1 VIPAFLGVQ
10 LDYSDGSSCYGV
22 LLIRGYSFSEVRTDF
37 HGLFRDREAVLEY
50 VRALGHIDAETRE
63 PAPELIES
71 ARASS
76 RHTRATRARPHPVEA
91 LPPEEFEK
99 QYLRDSS
106 RWDRLTSAQLAR
118 LLKRSLLHYGLSND
132 TSLIGAMADLM
143 RRAVRD
149 LPHEDRAAVYQEVAH
164 AIESNRWTAFYA
176 FIAATATIDFV
187 SLSPIM
193 QGGKPAGFSEAV
205 TLLRKGA
212 PESPG
217 GVFGGLVS
225 LGDERFRPDLDDL
238 KLHLSARDVQAAAR
252 CESGYATDAQIRF
265 WLDWAEELMPLAG
278 DAETDHKI
286 GSVASALALIR
297 KRAEA
302 GSVIRAERLFPAHHY
317 GSPVKILESW
327 NFEEYAR
334 LIAPRLYALENDE
347 PPPKVFST
355 VLEFWGLPPRARKC
369 DQLSQ
374 PTVS

>member
-1 VIPAFLGVQ
+1 
-10 LDYSDGSSCYGV
+10 
-22 LLIRGYSFSEVRTDF
+22 
-37 HGLFRDREAVLEY
+37 
-50 VRALGHIDAETRE
+50 
-63 PAPELIES
+63 
-71 ARASS
+71 
-76 RHTRATRARPHPVEA
+76 
-91 LPPEEFEK
+91 
-99 QYLRDSS
+99 
-106 RWDRLTSAQLAR
+106 
-118 LLKRSLLHYGLSND
+118 
-132 TSLIGAMADLM
+132 
-143 RRAVRD
+143 
-149 LPHEDRAAVYQEVAH
+149 
-164 AIESNRWTAFYA
+164 
-176 FIAATATIDFV
+176 
-187 SLSPIM
+187 M

-205 TLLRKGA
+205 TLLRNGA

-252 CESGYATDAQIRF
+252 CESGCATDAQIRF

-278 DAETDHKI
+278 DADTDHKI

-297 KRAEA
+297 KRAVS

-317 GSPVKILESW
+317 DSPVKILESW
-327 NFEEYAR
+327 GFEEYAR
-334 LIAPRLYALENDE
+334 LIAPRLYALEDDE